1 MAWNHNVDN
10 EFRMSMNFIKRVR
23 FIHNEFVEKCG
34 GDKTKVSLIFQKE
47 CCMETCYQIEDK
59 INSKCG
65 KVNSHLFKGMDN
77 IF

>member
-1 MAWNHNVDN
+1 
-10 EFRMSMNFIKRVR
+10 MSFIQRVR

-34 GDKTKVSLIFQKE
+34 GNKKKFSLSFSKK

-59 INSKCG
+59 INSKDG
-65 KVNSHLFKGMDN
+65 KVNSELFRDMDN